1 MVRNQTGKR
10 DCNDFCKRKITVTRK
25 KNSENIRCSY
35 YSWIVYRRGEKYY
48 ADGRGN
54 SPSLGRHSLGA
65 DDPDLA
71 RKKLLQLDSVMA
83 VRNGLVPR
91 SILDSETITPLS
103 LADGRRL
110 YEVHLARPEV
120 AGGPCAKTRARYR
133 AVFDKFI
140 AFAEAKGI
148 RDWKAAT
155 DNLAEQY
162 LRHLESSGYED
173 ATLCLEANFL
183 KQVIKYFVK
192 SKLLPESHLLHL
204 TVKKPSGTSTYCY
217 TREQFEAILEH
228 CSKRTD
234 LVWLHRVVLALGFTG
249 MRISELASLRWAD
262 LSVSEGKIVLS
273 NDRLRSTGLSGERR
287 RTKNRTDRIL
297 PINPT
302 LAHLFA
308 TMSRHASGFVF
319 QGPRGGR
326 LDPDVARTSLI
337 KEVIEPLSARFDSS
351 GDSGFNKARL
361 HSFRHYF
368 CSWAATEG
376 IPERVVQLWLGHRD
390 SSMVARYFHLH
401 EDESKLQIRKLKLTG
416 PQTGDVAREPPAA

>member
-1 MVRNQTGKR
+1 MTRNKAS
-10 DCNDFCKRKITVTRK
+10 NTRQ
-25 KNSENIRCSY
+25 CAF
-35 YSWIVYRRGEKYY
+35 YSWIVYRRGNKYY

-54 SPSLGRHSLGA
+54 SPSLGRRSLGT
-65 DDPDLA
+65 DDSNVA
-71 RKKLLQLDSVMA
+71 REKLDRLDRVMA
-83 VRNGLVPR
+83 VRHGLAPR
-91 SILDSETITPLS
+91 SILDSDNSATLS
-103 LADGRRL
+103 LAEGRRL
-110 YEVHLARPEV
+110 YEVHLSRPEV

-148 RDWKAAT
+148 CDWRAVT

-162 LRHLESSGYED
+162 LRHLECNSYED

-183 KQVIKYFVK
+183 KQVIKHFVR

-302 LAHLFA
+302 LAHLFT

-319 QGPRGGR
+319 QGPRGGK
-326 LDPDVARTSLI
+326 LDPDVARNALI
-337 KEVIEPLSARFDSS
+337 KEVIEPLSARFGSS
-351 GDSGFNKARL
+351 GDSGFKTARL

-401 EDESKLQIRKLKLTG
+401 DDESKLQIRKLKLTG
-416 PQTGDVAREPPAA
+416 SETGDVAREPPAA